1 MITYPMAMGDL
12 QTRVM
17 EAGSGPK
24 TLFFIHGLGA
34 RADRWRA
41 NLPALADAGYRCVA
55 VDLPGHGF
63 ATKTADFDF
72 TVPNCASLMNGLL
85 DDLDIETATLI
96 GTSLGGYIA
105 ATMTCDA
112 PRRVSRLMLVGTLG
126 IVPMGQ
132 DARDRLSARFG
143 TVTREGI
150 EGKLRT
156 VLHDDARFF
165 NESWLN
171 EEWRINNSPGAHDAF
186 ARIADY
192 IKDGIDNDVVGDRLA
207 ALPDRPPIAIIWG
220 TEDKAVPPSVGEASK
235 EVLKP
240 ELYELIPETGHCPY
254 FEASDEFNRIV
265 RNFVSAER

>member
-1 MITYPMAMGDL
+1 MIIYPMAMGDL

-17 EAGSGPK
+17 DAGTGPK

-41 NLPALADAGYRCVA
+41 NLPALADAGYRCIA

-63 ATKTADFDF
+63 ATKTADYGF
-72 TVPNCASLMNGLL
+72 TVPSCAELMTGLL
-85 DDLDIETATLI
+85 DDLGIETATLI

-105 ATMTCDA
+105 ATMTCEM
-112 PRRVSRLMLVGTLG
+112 PQRVSALILVGTLG

-132 DARDRLSARFG
+132 EARDRLSARFG

-156 VLHDDARFF
+156 VLHDDQQFF
-165 NESWLN
+165 TEAWLD
-171 EEWRINNSPGAHDAF
+171 EEWRINNSPGAHNAF
-186 ARIADY
+186 ARIAEY
-192 IKDGIDNDVVGDRLA
+192 IKDGIDDDVVGDRLM
-207 ALPDRPPIAIIWG
+207 ALSNRPPMAIIWG
-220 TEDKAVPPSVGEASK
+220 TEDKAVPPSVGEASRGI
-235 EVLKP
+235 LKP

-254 FEASDEFNRIV
+254 FEAAGIFNRIV
-265 RNFVSAER
+265 SEFVSSNC